1 MYVRMYGKKE
11 GRFAY
16 INENKINK
24 YQVMNNSKT
33 SVKNCGS
40 QATYTIKLSGGKFE
54 IITRHF
60 MCFGWRENP
69 DSKSLAFIKKKC
81 GYKIFMRCSRP
92 HCKFNQINVDSK
104 SNRTNQRLI

>member
-1 MYVRMYGKKE
+1 
-11 GRFAY
+11 
-16 INENKINK
+16 
-24 YQVMNNSKT
+24 MNNSKT

-69 DSKSLAFIKKKC
+69 DSKSLAFIKKNVV
-81 GYKIFMRCSRP
+81 I
-92 HCKFNQINVDSK
+92 KFLCVAVD
-104 SNRTNQRLI
+104 LIVNSIK